1 MSLVLGYVKLDLLLE
16 HGETTL
22 KVVLNVVLG
31 FRREVGSRDRD
42 ADLKAICKELIAEV
56 LHYAVIHLPR

>member
-16 HGETTL
+16 HGGTTL
-22 KVVLNVVLG
+22 KVVLNVALG
-31 FRREVGSRDRD
+31 FRREVGSRDRG

-56 LHYAVIHLPR
+56 LQYALIHLPR